1 MAKYVFN
8 EAYERPFIHPII
20 GPNGLCVTREVL
32 TLGDHPHH
40 KGHTI
45 GLGEVG
51 RPHQPGVDFWS
62 LGNLGDP
69 RYGRILQKGFSRIEE
84 GPVFVRIVE
93 ENIWRQNDV
102 LEGYEFQTKATPRES
117 WRVRVQGEGLLY
129 ERRILTFWNLPASSG
144 RVIDVR
150 TILAPAVEEVALNE
164 DVLGRETRKE
174 NGPILVRIAEKH
186 EWP

>member
-1 MAKYVFN
+1 
-8 EAYERPFIHPII
+8 
-20 GPNGLCVTREVL
+20 
-32 TLGDHPHH
+32 
-40 KGHTI
+40 
-45 GLGEVG
+45 
-51 RPHQPGVDFWS
+51 
-62 LGNLGDP
+62 
-69 RYGRILQKGFSRIEE
+69 
-84 GPVFVRIVE
+84 IVE